1 MPPVRFNYMRDQRR
15 RSVDPQM
22 RPRIAT
28 FGWTVQFEFAVAQ
41 AADFHLTAV
50 KFSLAD
56 NAKTLVV
63 E

>member
-1 MPPVRFNYMRDQRR
+1 
-15 RSVDPQM
+15 M
-22 RPRIAT
+22 RPRIAA
-28 FGWTVQFEFAVAQ
+28 FGRTVQFIFAVAQ

-63 E
+63 EGSPLSKLVFSS